1 MILNLH
7 KAFFILGC
15 ILLGAMLPLH
25 TYAQKPTTLS
35 VKDTSEL
42 VVDSLVK
49 KDTLMIKHILALPST
64 YQKADAWF
72 MQEQLELKKDSLL
85 DYVKSY
91 RAYYSNKKN
100 AFKLYNQNSL
110 TNKGT
115 QIIYKIEKWLS
126 RIKKIQK
133 ANSNHYPIMFLQ
145 VI

>member
-15 ILLGAMLPLH
+15 ILIGSMLPLN

-35 VKDTSEL
+35 VKDTSQL
-42 VVDSLVK
+42 VADSLVK
-49 KDTLMIKHILALPST
+49 KDTLMIKHILALPNT

-72 MQEQLELKKDSLL
+72 IQELLELKKDSSV

-91 RAYYSNKKN
+91 KAYYSNKKN

-110 TNKGT
+110 ANKGT
-115 QIIYKIEKWLS
+115 QIIYKIEPLFPYTTLFRS
-126 RIKKIQK
+126 RK
-133 ANSNHYPIMFLQ
+133 S
-145 VI
+145 VV